1 MRISDWSSDVCS
13 SDLIDVDD
21 RVEVLRHL
29 IEQLGVGLG
38 QLVFDGVVV
47 DRPHLL
53 HVAGTVL
60 HHALGGRVEPALDGR
75 LDVPGGE
82 LLAAAE
88 GHVIA
93 QVRSEER
100 RVGKECVSTCR
111 YRWSPYHYTT
121 TAITRKRKVRN

>member
-60 HHALGGRVEPALDGR
+60 HHALGGRVAPALDGR

-93 QVRSEER
+93 QVERSEEHTSALQSLMR
-100 RVGKECVSTCR
+100 ISYALFCLQKKINKQTQ
-111 YRWSPYHYTT
+111 PL
-121 TAITRKRKVRN
+121 

>member
-1 MRISDWSSDVCS
+1 MTSVKWRISSWSSDVCS
-13 SDLIDVDD
+13 S
-21 RVEVLRHL
+21 VL
-29 IEQLGVGLG
+29 
-38 QLVFDGVVV
+38 GVVV

-93 QVRSEER
+93 QVEGVGLAVLRHAPSSEDR
-100 RVGKECVSTCR
+100 RVGKQGDRQCKTG
-111 YRWSPYHYTT
+111 WSKEP
-121 TAITRKRKVRN
+121 